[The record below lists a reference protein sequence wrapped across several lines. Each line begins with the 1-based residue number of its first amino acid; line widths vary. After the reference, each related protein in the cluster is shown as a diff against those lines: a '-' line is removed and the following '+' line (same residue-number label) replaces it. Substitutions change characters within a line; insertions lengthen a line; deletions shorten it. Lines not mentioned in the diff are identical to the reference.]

1 MDRSH
6 NITVKSENGQFY
18 IIRNLTPE
26 VIKPKTE
33 PRSSAP
39 VVLPTPPIFT
49 MARSHDEEKRR
60 RVYTPLMTVPPLF
73 RWEFQWDFC
82 VANWSWA
89 LVEPWTTNFSWIV
102 AKFHIFWD
110 VRRVQ
115 RLVLISWG
123 FELCLHFVTQE
134 RSRWMLQVELQHSS
148 LFNSNARMNYI
159 TLQVNS
165 RRTICRGQKVHCLLL
180 LLSSKE
186 KNTLSLLLDSR
197 NEWWKVFRIP
207 RHFTDINSVIHFNA
221 LDDCRLTTIH
231 SQFFFL
237 REPKSSQQT
246 TKDRC
251 VFILNSSTPSRSP
264 FNWAEL
270 VSMWLTSA
278 TEDSLTFTLK
288 SL

>member
-134 RSRWMLQVELQHSS
+134 HSRWMLQVERQHTFLSFQFKCKNELHHTSSKFSKDDLSRSKSS
-148 LFNSNARMNYI
+148 LSPSPSELKR
-159 TLQVNS
+159 
-165 RRTICRGQKVHCLLL
+165 
-180 LLSSKE
+180 E
-186 KNTLSLLLDSR
+186 KHPLSLTRQS
-197 NEWWKVFRIP
+197 EWMV
-207 RHFTDINSVIHFNA
+207 
-221 LDDCRLTTIH
+221 
-231 SQFFFL
+231 
-237 REPKSSQQT
+237 
-246 TKDRC
+246 
-251 VFILNSSTPSRSP
+251 
-264 FNWAEL
+264 
-270 VSMWLTSA
+270 
-278 TEDSLTFTLK
+278 K